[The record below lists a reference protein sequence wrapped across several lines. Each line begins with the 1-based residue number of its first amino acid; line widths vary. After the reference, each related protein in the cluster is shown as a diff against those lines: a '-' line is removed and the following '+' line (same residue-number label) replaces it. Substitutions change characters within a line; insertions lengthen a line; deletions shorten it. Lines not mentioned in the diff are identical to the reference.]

1 MTYVQA
7 NGKVVEEGRFPDFHS
22 APGLRNGRPVGSH
35 AAKVLVMATLEVCN
49 ESDGSR
55 YYELTAD
62 ETLVG
67 PDQFCDIV
75 LRNHTV
81 SRQHARIVRT
91 SEGFFIEDLAS
102 LNGTYLNSRR
112 LEGRTP
118 IKDKDRIH
126 IYEVVTVF
134 HDASPAEL
142 QAASQPGSGEAK
154 THTGG
159 MAVAAELPPEPAREV
174 VAQVPASE
182 PHAEA
187 GGQARF
193 RAALRV
199 SLDLEG
205 ETDVDEILPKILDSL
220 FDIFPQAVRGY
231 VLLAEGADGHLVPR
245 AIKHRKSESGQSMT
259 FGPISRKTALHVMS
273 TGEAILMDEG
283 PPAGA
288 SEVSQ
293 SVFDIRCLSM
303 ICAPLMGPSR
313 RPLGILYLDA
323 TDPQNRFD
331 QDDLDVLTAVASVAG
346 GHVESASALAAHHDA
361 GAHQAQLGT
370 AKQVQLQFLPQ
381 RRPEVAGY
389 QFYDHYQPANEV
401 GGDYYGY
408 IPLSGGRL
416 ALTIGDVAGKGVSA
430 ALLMAHFCS
439 EVRYHLATSPTPA
452 EAVNRLNQD
461 LSSETQNY
469 HFVTFALCV
478 LDPASHRVTVVN
490 AGHLPPLLR
499 RGREVQPLGA
509 QESGMPLGCE
519 AQREYQQIE
528 VALEPGDMV
537 VLYTDGVS
545 EAMNPQGDVYGSQ
558 RIRQAIV
565 KAPFTAE
572 RMGEVVLDDVRRFVG
587 GRLPS
592 DDICLVC
599 FGRKA

>member
-1 MTYVQA
+1 
-7 NGKVVEEGRFPDFHS
+7 
-22 APGLRNGRPVGSH
+22 
-35 AAKVLVMATLEVCN
+35 MATLEVCN

-67 PDQFCDIV
+67 RDQFCDIV

-81 SRQHARIVRT
+81 SRQHARIVHT
-91 SEGFFIEDLAS
+91 SEGYFIEDLAS

-112 LEGRTP
+112 LEGRTA
-118 IKDKDRIH
+118 IKDKDRIQ

-134 HDASPAEL
+134 HDASPAEV
-142 QAASQPGSGEAK
+142 QAANEGGSGEAR
-154 THTGG
+154 THMGE
-159 MAVAAELPPEPAREV
+159 MPEVAELPPEPAREV

-205 ETDVDEILPKILDSL
+205 RTDVDEILPKVLDTL

-245 AIKHRKSESGQSMT
+245 AIKHRQSESGQSMT

-288 SEVSQ
+288 PEVSQ

-303 ICAPLMGPSR
+303 ICAPLLGPSR

-323 TDPQNRFD
+323 TDPQNRFT
-331 QDDLDVLTAVASVAG
+331 QEDLDVLTAVASVAG
-346 GHVESASALAAHHDA
+346 GHVESASALAAHRDA
-361 GAHQAQLGT
+361 GAHQAQLGM

-381 RRPEVAGY
+381 RRPEVPGY

-452 EAVNRLNQD
+452 EAVKRLNQD

-478 LDPASHRVTVVN
+478 LDPKSHRVTVVN

-509 QESGMPLGCE
+509 KESGMPLGCE

-528 VALEPGDMV
+528 VPLQPGDMV
-537 VLYTDGVS
+537 VLYTDGVT
-545 EAMNPQGDVYGSQ
+545 EAMNAQGDVYGSQ

-565 KAPFTAE
+565 KAPLIVE
-572 RMGEVVLDDVRRFVG
+572 RTGAVVLDDVRRFVG